1 MSNYLTKDINYGQ
14 PIDSSAVDLLG
25 KIATLKQQKYDA
37 NQKEIQDSLDKFAIQ
52 ADVMREYGKEYTA
65 TKLDSLVSI
74 INNSQGDHDLSKSG
88 VKQKLDSVIKT
99 LVNDKTFQKEYSEG
113 MRLQNYKKGI
123 ENLKD
128 SDLKS
133 GKTTYAQQNDIDALE
148 QAGYAQWANDTA
160 GKTSLGQL
168 QYTPYRDVNGKLN
181 EVAKKYDDLMGKE
194 QLLQKTEG
202 AYSTSYTYG
211 EKVTADSI
219 KQNLLNSLDPS
230 DIAQMKINAR
240 QTLGKMDRTALE
252 VELYPEV
259 SKKYQDTKLKRATLE
274 AQISSE
280 GNTQKKKELQ
290 TKLLN
295 TTDEEKNYKKQLDE
309 KSYDIYSNYGNKLLS
324 SIASNYEIAR
334 ITDVKTDNLKWDMYK
349 FNVDQDEKA
358 KKKEE
363 EQSLALPTLTEKPQ
377 TDEFLKKPDIYTVKS
392 QIKTYDK
399 TLDAILRKNNEN
411 GYNSKTPQEQW
422 AYKVSLKSDDPSLST
437 YSESKQRALRGFQTA
452 QRGYNDIVTKSK
464 EGIKGIIAEQYNS
477 ITGAKLENL
486 RAELPFTVNVLKNN
500 KRFED
505 LDKNTQDLVVY
516 EMGNNYKEH
525 SGGANL
531 TEEQVNLLESS
542 LNSLEGSLAENES
555 DRVRKSIQFVKSNIV
570 GTKKVSQPISFSPVG
585 GIATS
590 YAPINS
596 YTRAT
601 PSRTSFSQDTDV
613 TEIESQWGDAK
624 IDFAK
629 SFKDGMD
636 TIYKNAS
643 TKAAELSKNL
653 ISNKA
658 MSFSTEIKGQA
669 EDAITIKQAIEVSL
683 PEGAQV
689 QIADKNNFT
698 IVKKGD
704 IFEVTAS
711 VVRGDNK
718 AKLET
723 FKLTNLSDQLTSK
736 INLAEDDWNS
746 SYKNP
751 NLILPDY
758 TFTAIN
764 KETAYQ
770 KFMTIAEKRPDV
782 IPPDMRVQLHNNH
795 TLTGTPLQSDEERQE
810 QVQSMPQYTAEK
822 QPMIDSVLNATYK
835 PIFTVGNG
843 VLSARIEITFPD
855 GNKDSWL
862 MNSVSK
868 ELDEGKLYV
877 EVLQAIGE
885 YKRTRFEAILKS
897 K

>member
-88 VKQKLDSVIKT
+88 VKQKLDTVIKT

-113 MRLQNYKKGI
+113 IRLQNYKKGI

-133 GKTTYAQQNDIDALE
+133 GKTSYAQQNDIDALE
-148 QAGYAQWANDTA
+148 QAGYAQWANDTT
-160 GKTSLGQL
+160 GQTSLGQL
-168 QYTPYRDVNGKLN
+168 QYTPYRDVSGKLN
-181 EVAKKYDDLMGKE
+181 EVAKKYVELMDKQ

-202 AYSTSYTYG
+202 DYRTSYAYG
-211 EKVTADSI
+211 EKVTAQDI
-219 KQNLLNSLDPS
+219 HQNLLNSLDPA
-230 DIAQMKINAR
+230 DIAQIKINAR
-240 QTLGKMDRTALE
+240 QTYGKMDRTLLE
-252 VELYPEV
+252 AELYPEV
-259 SKKYQDTKLKRATLE
+259 SKKYQDSKVQRATLE

-280 GNTQKKKELQ
+280 GNIQKKKELQ

-295 TTDEEKNYKKQLDE
+295 ITDEEKNYRKQLDE
-309 KSYDIYSNYGNKLLS
+309 KSYDIYSNYSNKLLS
-324 SIASNYEIAR
+324 SIASNYQVNR
-334 ITDVKTDNLKWDMYK
+334 ITDIKNDDLKWDMYK
-349 FNVDQDEKA
+349 FNVEQDEKA

-363 EQSLALPTLTEKPQ
+363 EQSLALPTTTDKPQ

-392 QIKTYDK
+392 QIKENNK
-399 TLDAILRKNNEN
+399 ILDSILRKTNEN
-411 GYNSKTPQEQW
+411 RYNSKTPQEQW
-422 AYKVSLKSDDPSLST
+422 AYKVNLKADDPSLPT
-437 YSESKQRALRGFQTA
+437 YSIEKQNALRAFQTA
-452 QRGYNDIVTKSK
+452 QKGYNTIVTKSK
-464 EGIKGIIAEQYNS
+464 EGIKDIIAKQYNS

-486 RAELPFTVNVLKNN
+486 KAELPFTVNVLKGN
-500 KRFED
+500 KKFED

-542 LNSLEGSLAENES
+542 LNSLEGNLAENES
-555 DRVRKSIQFVKSNIV
+555 DRVKKSLQFVNGRIKNLRGVTNFSTV
-570 GTKKVSQPISFSPVG
+570 STPGGGTFMPIIFP
-585 GIATS
+585 IAQAYMKTS
-590 YAPINS
+590 LK
-596 YTRAT
+596 
-601 PSRTSFSQDTDV
+601 QDTDV
-613 TEIESQWGDAK
+613 TEIEAYTGDAK
-624 IDFAK
+624 IDFTDD
-629 SFKDGMD
+629 FKKGMD

-669 EDAITIKQAIEVSL
+669 EDAVTIKQAIEASL

-723 FKLTNLSDQLTSK
+723 FKLSNLSDQLSSK
-736 INLAEDDWNS
+736 LDLAEDKWNN

-751 NLILPDY
+751 NILLPSY
-758 TFTAIN
+758 TFNATN

-770 KFMTIAEKRPDV
+770 KFMTIAENRPDI
-782 IPPDMRVQLHNNH
+782 IPPEMRVQLHNNH
-795 TLTGTPLQSDEERQE
+795 TLVGTPLQSDEDRQE
-810 QVQSMPQYTAEK
+810 YVQSLPQYTAEK

-835 PIFTVGNG
+835 PIFTVSNAGLSGN
-843 VLSARIEITFPD
+843 IEITFPD

-862 MNSVSK
+862 MHSVSK

-885 YKRTRFEAILKS
+885 YKRKRLDAILMS

>member
-88 VKQKLDSVIKT
+88 VKQKLDTVIKT

-113 MRLQNYKKGI
+113 IRLQNYKKGI

-133 GKTTYAQQNDIDALE
+133 GKTSYAQQNDIDALE
-148 QAGYAQWANDTA
+148 QAGYAQWANDTT
-160 GKTSLGQL
+160 GQTSLGQL
-168 QYTPYRDVNGKLN
+168 QYTPYRDVSGKLN
-181 EVAKKYDDLMGKE
+181 EVAKKYVELMDKQ

-202 AYSTSYTYG
+202 DYRTSYAYG
-211 EKVTADSI
+211 EKVTAQDI
-219 KQNLLNSLDPS
+219 HQNLLNSLDPA
-230 DIAQMKINAR
+230 DIAQIKINAR
-240 QTLGKMDRTALE
+240 QTYGKMDRTLLE
-252 VELYPEV
+252 AELYPEV
-259 SKKYQDTKLKRATLE
+259 SKKYQDSKVQRATLE

-280 GNTQKKKELQ
+280 GNIQKKKELQ

-295 TTDEEKNYKKQLDE
+295 ITDEEKNYRKQLDE
-309 KSYDIYSNYGNKLLS
+309 KSYDIYSNYSNKLLS
-324 SIASNYEIAR
+324 SIASNYQVNR
-334 ITDVKTDNLKWDMYK
+334 ITDIKNDDLKWDMYK
-349 FNVDQDEKA
+349 FNVEQDEKA

-363 EQSLALPTLTEKPQ
+363 EQSLALPTTTDKPQ

-392 QIKTYDK
+392 QIKENNK
-399 TLDAILRKNNEN
+399 ILDSILRKTNEN

-422 AYKVSLKSDDPSLST
+422 AYKVNLKADDPSLPT
-437 YSESKQRALRGFQTA
+437 YSIEKQNALRAFQTA
-452 QRGYNDIVTKSK
+452 QKGYNTIVTKSK
-464 EGIKGIIAEQYNS
+464 EGIKDIIAKQYNS

-486 RAELPFTVNVLKNN
+486 KAELPFTVNVLKGN
-500 KRFED
+500 KKFED

-531 TEEQVNLLESS
+531 TDEQVNLLESS
-542 LNSLEGSLAENES
+542 LNSLEGNLAENES
-555 DRVRKSIQFVKSNIV
+555 DRVRKSLQFVKNRINGVNRTAPVVIGGGSLGGISA
-570 GTKKVSQPISFSPVG
+570 VSYSTNRKPTGFSPF
-585 GIATS
+585 T
-590 YAPINS
+590 
-596 YTRAT
+596 
-601 PSRTSFSQDTDV
+601 QDTDV
-613 TEIESQWGDAK
+613 TEIESQWGDAQ

-669 EDAITIKQAIEVSL
+669 EDAVTIKQAIEASL
-683 PEGAQV
+683 PEGENI
-689 QIADKNNFT
+689 QILDKNNFT

-711 VVRGDNK
+711 VKVGDEK
-718 AKLET
+718 SKLKT
-723 FKLTNLSDQLTSK
+723 FELSNLSDQLANK
-736 INLAEDDWNS
+736 LDLAEDKWNN

-751 NLILPDY
+751 NILLPSY
-758 TFTAIN
+758 TFNATN

-770 KFMTIAEKRPDV
+770 KFMTIAENRPDI
-782 IPPDMRVQLHNNH
+782 IPPEMRVQLHNNH
-795 TLTGTPLQSDEERQE
+795 TLVGTPLQSDEDRQE
-810 QVQSMPQYTAEK
+810 YVQSLPQYTAEK

-835 PIFTVGNG
+835 PIFTVSNAGLSGN
-843 VLSARIEITFPD
+843 IEITFPD

-862 MNSVSK
+862 MHSVSK

-885 YKRTRFEAILKS
+885 YKRKRLDAILMS